1 MKSTNKK
8 GVTSTIQRGSEKK
21 HKNLPDGTAV
31 IPIEFSL
38 HISDLRM
45 AENAAKIAEEKHITK
60 EEAMKQVEKAYYV
73 KLVYLALEPN
83 DNKPHLYHSNGSSQ
97 EIVEFYELVAQ
108 GKAELNQRLH
118 KQSQGNKIF
127 YEEYHVTE
135 EDVIAGLCENE
146 KIRELIYQK

>member
-1 MKSTNKK
+1 MPRLSGMSEATGPEKFNNSSKEIIRKRKISTTVCREQKK
-8 GVTSTIQRGSEKK
+8 YSRTIGCGLTVRQ
-21 HKNLPDGTAV
+21 T
-31 IPIEFSL
+31 
-38 HISDLRM
+38 LRR
-45 AENAAKIAEEKHITK
+45 N
-60 EEAMKQVEKAYYV
+60 
-73 KLVYLALEPN
+73 
-83 DNKPHLYHSNGSSQ
+83 SNESSQ
-97 EIVEFYELVAQ
+97 EIVEFYELVAR